1 MSEPRIPQAMRL
13 GEKLRAAA
21 DWLQSTSNAAR
32 YLFFF
37 LSLQYLFATPYFW
50 SETPP
55 QTGTILTEGK
65 FTEYLWAYSDL
76 LVTLLGGVFAVSQR
90 MRMVVAASLI
100 AVIAVATT
108 LASDVMQ
115 TKQLYVASDVA
126 MIVFFLFTA
135 LVILHDVWTTRSVTL
150 DTIVGSVC
158 VYVLLGATWGFVY
171 TLTEL
176 LSPGSFEIAASG
188 RAVDQALLTARHYP
202 LFMYYS
208 FVTLTSV
215 GYGDIIPAA
224 PSARLLAAWEAIFG
238 QFYMAVLVA
247 RLVAIHIAR
256 TTADAA
262 RADRSQDYQRKS

>member
-1 MSEPRIPQAMRL
+1 MSESRVSYAMSLRD
-13 GEKLRAAA
+13 KLRAAA
-21 DWLQSTSNAAR
+21 DWLRSTNNAAR
-32 YLFFF
+32 YLVFF

-50 SETPP
+50 SETQP
-55 QTGTILTEGK
+55 QTGSILTEGK
-65 FTEYLWAYSDL
+65 FTEYLWAYSDFL
-76 LVTLLGGVFAVSQR
+76 FTLLGGVFAVSR
-90 MRMVVAASLI
+90 RLRMVVVASLI

-108 LASDVMQ
+108 LASDIVQ

-135 LVILHDVWTTRSVTL
+135 LVILHDIWTTRSVTL

-158 VYVLLGATWGFVY
+158 VYVLMGATWGLVY

-176 LSPGSFEIAASG
+176 LLPGSFEITASG
-188 RAVDQALLTARHYP
+188 RAVDQALLTGRHYP

-224 PSARLLAAWEAIFG
+224 PAARLLAAWEAILG

-262 RADRSQDYQRKS
+262 RGVPSRDHQRKS